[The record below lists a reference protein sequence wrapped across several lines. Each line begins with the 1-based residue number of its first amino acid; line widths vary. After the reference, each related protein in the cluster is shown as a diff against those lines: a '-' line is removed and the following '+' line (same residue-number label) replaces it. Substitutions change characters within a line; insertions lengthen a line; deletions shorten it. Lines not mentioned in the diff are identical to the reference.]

1 MAIASNKNWESP
13 IFIYRSLGNPQE
25 FFETLL
31 RDGFLSE
38 YGISPVMEYR
48 YFYGILVYFN
58 GIFLWNILYIYRYRI
73 YKDIW
78 NILYI
83 YRIYID
89 ISIPPL
95 NPWVGV
101 FPMRFAGAGRVDPSD
116 RRWCAG
122 MGVLEIW
129 RLAN

>member
-1 MAIASNKNWESP
+1 M
-13 IFIYRSLGNPQE
+13 YRH
-25 FFETLL
+25 
-31 RDGFLSE
+31 
-38 YGISPVMEYR
+38 
-48 YFYGILVYFN
+48 
-58 GIFLWNILYIYRYRI
+58 
-73 YKDIW
+73 
-78 NILYI
+78 
-83 YRIYID
+83 RIYID

-95 NPWVGV
+95 NHGLWVGG

>member
-1 MAIASNKNWESP
+1 MESP
-13 IFIYRSLGNPQE
+13 QSWNI
-25 FFETLL
+25 
-31 RDGFLSE
+31 D
-38 YGISPVMEYR
+38 ISMGYWYISMG
-48 YFYGILVYFN
+48 YFYGTF
-58 GIFLWNILYIYRYRI
+58 YIYIDIEFIKI
-73 YKDIW
+73 YGTFYI
-78 NILYI
+78 YI